1 MTDFTSRARIKER
14 RKKRR
19 FIFFSHGF
27 LFKNKKNLLRWLWQ
41 SRLAQLRVRAS
52 EFYDNSSPSILHLQ
66 VPCPPFSAIGFLQK
80 YPTHRFAVHP
90 LSTPRTID
98 FRRVAV
104 PDLRRPRSCF
114 EVCLKLEFS
123 LSPQVLCVWSIESLL
138 LLLFWVLFFRALWP
152 LSVCLLKSLNVAR
165 VFHEISW
172 SCFSTLERNV
182 RGLLRT

>member
-66 VPCPPFSAIGFLQK
+66 VPCPPFSAIGFLLPTVLQFTR
-80 YPTHRFAVHP
+80 YP
-90 LSTPRTID
+90 PRAPSISGGWQYLTSE
-98 FRRVAV
+98 
-104 PDLRRPRSCF
+104 DLGPALKCAWSSSSPYLHKSCVF
-114 EVCLKLEFS
+114 EVLKVFCCCCFGFYFLGLCGLWVCAFWSLWTLLEF
-123 LSPQVLCVWSIESLL
+123 
-138 LLLFWVLFFRALWP
+138 FTRF
-152 LSVCLLKSLNVAR
+152 
-165 VFHEISW
+165 
-172 SCFSTLERNV
+172 LEAAFQ
-182 RGLLRT
+182 L